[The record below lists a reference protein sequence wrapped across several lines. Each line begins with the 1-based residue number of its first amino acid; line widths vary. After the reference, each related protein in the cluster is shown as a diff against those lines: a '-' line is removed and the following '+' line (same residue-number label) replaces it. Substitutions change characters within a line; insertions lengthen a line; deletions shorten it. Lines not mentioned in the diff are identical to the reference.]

1 MYMRITPYLV
11 GILSLAG
18 VFAMAGCAADPNK
31 STEDPEVKTLPA
43 AVDEVVPAYGIN
55 FARFPTSAPPASE
68 CTTLIDNHVPYARV
82 NFGFDQSKSI
92 EDLLAPIDLGM
103 NDAAANGVHIL
114 PIIYPVSPLPKDGNA
129 ASAYL
134 ASLEVFTERL
144 ARTYGPHGTFMTAHP
159 TAQPIRAW
167 EIANEPNLK
176 PFSVGN
182 ANAYRRI
189 LRAAR
194 RGLRTG
200 DPRARII
207 FCGLRSVTN
216 TCDIEAT
223 ADKFLSEVI
232 TPADRCLIDAV
243 AYHPYA
249 HTSDMAHDNAEA
261 LATVMR
267 SQLHLMGGSSSKDD
281 VQLWLTEIGWGI
293 IAGGSSGPAVADED
307 SQAQEIRRFAFLS
320 NQERNR
326 WNLGPT
332 MWYVYTDEIAA
343 SNTGW
348 AALAGVYKS
357 AAQSPHVRPAW
368 GVIGNFANQQPWTQ
382 LPAVHLCPTDGD
394 PSASNQADGES
405 TPLSTQ
411 TELTL
416 NATQDGTPGTAS
428 VSGCTTAVGTMN
440 VNFEKFMDSKWTL
453 ASTAHPTPD
462 SNRYA
467 VLNWAVGVGQW
478 RVRAVSPKDGEHLSS
493 ESDYK
498 EFVIKSGP
506 TETRPLP
513 TDTFLTMDGFQNGAP
528 GSASV
533 SGNVFR
539 SGGNTPVIGTV
550 NVNFQRLVGV
560 NWMLESTAQRTL
572 VNGHY
577 EVRNWGVGVGQ
588 WRVRAVFPAQGDY
601 DGSESNY
608 HEFSIQPVATN
619 AFITVNQVLPGQPG
633 HVSVSGHVLRTNGNP
648 VSGTVNV
655 NFDKIEGGAWT
666 YKSTAQPQLVN
677 GGYEVRN
684 WGVGVGQWRVRA
696 VFPAQGDYA
705 SSESEYHEFVVNA
718 R

>member
-1 MYMRITPYLV
+1 MRITPCLV

-18 VFAMAGCAADPNK
+18 VFTVVGCAAEPNNG
-31 STEDPEVKTLPA
+31 TEDPEVKTLPA
-43 AVDEVVPAYGIN
+43 TAEEVVPAYGIN
-55 FARFPTSAPPASE
+55 FARFPTSALPANE
-68 CTTLIDNHVPYARV
+68 CATLIDNHVPYARV
-82 NFGFDQSKSI
+82 NFIFDQSKSI
-92 EDLLAPIDLGM
+92 EELLAPIDLGM
-103 NDAAANGVHIL
+103 NDAAVNGVHIL
-114 PIIYPVSPLPKDGNA
+114 PIISTLSLPKDGDAANA
-129 ASAYL
+129 FL
-134 ASLEVFTERL
+134 ANLEMFTERL
-144 ARTYGPHGTFMTAHP
+144 ARTYGPHGTFMAAHP

-167 EIANEPNLK
+167 EIINEPNLK
-176 PFSVGN
+176 PRFSVGN

-200 DPRARII
+200 DPRARIV
-207 FCGLRSVTN
+207 FGGLSSVTN
-216 TCDIEAT
+216 TCEIEAT
-223 ADKFLSEVI
+223 AGEFLSKVL
-232 TPADRCLIDAV
+232 TPSNRCLIDAV

-249 HTSDMAHDNAEA
+249 HTSDMAHDNAEG

-267 SQLHLMGGSSSKDD
+267 SELHLIGGSSSKDA
-281 VQLWLTEIGWGI
+281 QLWITEIGWGI
-293 IAGGSSGPAVADED
+293 VGDNPAGPAVADED
-307 SQAQEIRRFAFLS
+307 SQAQEIRRIAFLS

-343 SNTGW
+343 GEPGW

-368 GVIGNFANQQPWTQ
+368 GVIGNFANQQPWIQ

-394 PSASNQADGES
+394 PGASNQGEGEI
-405 TPLSTQ
+405 TPLSTK
-411 TELTL
+411 TELKL
-416 NATQDGTPGTAS
+416 NDTQGGTPGTAS
-428 VSGCTTAVGTMN
+428 VSGCTNADGTLN
-440 VNFEKFMDSKWTL
+440 VNFEKLVGGAWT
-453 ASTAHPTPD
+453 APSTAHPTLD
-462 SNRYA
+462 KNHYE

-478 RVRAVSPKDGEHLSS
+478 RVRAVFPAQGDYLKS

-506 TETRPLP
+506 TETRPVP
-513 TDTFLTMDGFQNGAP
+513 TETFLTLDGFQNGAP

-533 SGNVFR
+533 SGHVFR
-539 SGGNTPVIGTV
+539 AGGTTPATGTV
-550 NVNFQRLVGV
+550 NVNF
-560 NWMLESTAQRTL
+560 NKLERDGWTYKNTAQPQL
-572 VNGHY
+572 VNGRY

-588 WRVRAVFPAQGDY
+588 WRVRAVFPAQGGY
-601 DGSESNY
+601 DGSESDY

-633 HVSVSGHVLRTNGNP
+633 HVSVSGHVLRTNGDP

-655 NFDKIEGGAWT
+655 NFDKLDGSAWT

-677 GGYEVRN
+677 GRYEVLN
-684 WGVGVGQWRVRA
+684 WGVGVGRWRVRA
-696 VFPAQGDYA
+696 VFTAQGDYA